1 MKALDILNPSDLS
14 ASDRAALER
23 LYGVM
28 NGTERPALVGREGV
42 HIELPDPVFH
52 LLVRV
57 VDAMRSGQRIVL
69 TPENESLTTQAAA
82 NLLGCS
88 RPFLIGLLEKGALP
102 YHTLGTHRRVLLKDA
117 LAYVKRRDAESQAT
131 VRRLAASV
139 ADAGHYDADYTGDS
153 Q

>member
-1 MKALDILNPSDLS
+1 MKALDALNPSDLS
-14 ASDRAALER
+14 AADRAALER
-23 LYGVM
+23 LHGVM

-57 VDAMRSGQRIVL
+57 VNAMRSGQRVVL

-88 RPFLIGLLEKGALP
+88 RPFLVGLLEKGALP

-117 LAYVKRRDAESQAT
+117 LAYVKRRDADSQAT
-131 VRRLAASV
+131 VRRLAHSV
-139 ADAGHYDADYTGDS
+139 ADAGRYDADYTGDS
-153 Q
+153 E

>member
-1 MKALDILNPSDLS
+1 MKTLESLNPSDLS
-14 ASDRAALER
+14 AADRAALER

-52 LLVRV
+52 LLVKV
-57 VDAMRSGQRIVL
+57 VGAMRAGQRIVL
-69 TPENESLTTQAAA
+69 TPQIESLTTQAAA

-88 RPFLIGLLEKGALP
+88 RPFLVGLLEQGALP
-102 YHTLGTHRRVLLKDA
+102 YHTVGSHRRVMLKDA
-117 LAYVKRRDAESQAT
+117 LAYVKQRDAESQAT
-131 VRRLAASV
+131 VRRLAQTV
-139 ADAGHYDADYTGDS
+139 AAADRYDADYTGDG

>member
-1 MKALDILNPSDLS
+1 MKALDALNPSDLS
-14 ASDRAALER
+14 AADRAALER

-57 VDAMRSGQRIVL
+57 VDAMRSGQRVVL

-88 RPFLIGLLEKGALP
+88 RPFLVGLLEKGALP

-117 LAYVKRRDAESQAT
+117 LAYVKRRDADSQAT
-131 VRRLAASV
+131 VRRLAQTV

-153 Q
+153 P